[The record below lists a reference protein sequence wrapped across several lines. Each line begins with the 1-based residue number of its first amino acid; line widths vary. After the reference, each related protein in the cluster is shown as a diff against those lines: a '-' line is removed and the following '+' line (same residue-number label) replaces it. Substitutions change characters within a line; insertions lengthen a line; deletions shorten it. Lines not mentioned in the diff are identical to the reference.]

1 MGGAVTT
8 YVYVGTYITFLVL
21 TAFFSFSFFLCY
33 ICYISRNLSLQEKDV
48 FVRNDYFSSMRLIS
62 FVMKQAFFT

>member
-21 TAFFSFSFFLCY
+21 TAFSSFSFFLCY